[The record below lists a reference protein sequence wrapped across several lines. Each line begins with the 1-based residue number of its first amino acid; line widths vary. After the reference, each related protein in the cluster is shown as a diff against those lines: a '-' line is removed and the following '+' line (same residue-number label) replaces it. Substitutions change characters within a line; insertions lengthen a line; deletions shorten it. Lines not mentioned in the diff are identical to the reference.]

1 MSSTGT
7 GTDAGQDLGRGGGSL
22 PDDAHRGLVTA
33 QPEDHDAAR
42 ADREMADAE
51 RAVAQ
56 GTAGEEQREGVARVA
71 DARTHEQRRTQW
83 MDD

>member
-1 MSSTGT
+1 VSSTGT
-7 GTDAGQDLGRGGGSL
+7 GTDAGGDLGRGGRSL
-22 PDDAHRGLVTA
+22 PEDADRGVVNA
-33 QPEDHDAAR
+33 QPEDHDSAR

-56 GTAGEEQREGVARVA
+56 GTASDEQREGVERVA

-83 MDD
+83 MGG